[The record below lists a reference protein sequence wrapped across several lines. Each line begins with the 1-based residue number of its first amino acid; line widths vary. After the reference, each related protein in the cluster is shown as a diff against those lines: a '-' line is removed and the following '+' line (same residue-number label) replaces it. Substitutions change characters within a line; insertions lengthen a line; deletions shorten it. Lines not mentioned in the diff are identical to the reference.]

1 MRTAVRNTRR
11 DIDSTMSITPQEN
24 YAIEFVLENARHA
37 LNEKGDP
44 RSGTWGP
51 NSCDT
56 TRGVSTRNTGWNQEN
71 VILMSV
77 VVNLTSKDKKV
88 ESQSIGTEKKDP
100 STKDITRSDNNVAR
114 KPNIKSAK

>member
-1 MRTAVRNTRR
+1 M
-11 DIDSTMSITPQEN
+11 
-24 YAIEFVLENARHA
+24 EFVPEDARPA

-71 VILMSV
+71 MILMSA
-77 VVNLTSKDKKV
+77 VVNLTRKDKRE
-88 ESQSIGTEKKDP
+88 ESQSIGKEKKDP
-100 STKDITRSDNNVAR
+100 NPIDITRGHNNVG
-114 KPNIKSAK
+114 P

>member
-24 YAIEFVLENARHA
+24 CATEFVPENARHA
-37 LNEKGDP
+37 LNKKGDP

-56 TRGVSTRNTGWNQEN
+56 ARGVSTRNHRVESRERDPN
-71 VILMSV
+71 VSG
-77 VVNLTSKDKKV
+77 VNLTSKDKKV
-88 ESQSIGTEKKDP
+88 ESQSIGKEQKGP
-100 STKDITRSDNNVAR
+100 NTKDITRSDNNVG
-114 KPNIKSAK
+114 P

>member
-1 MRTAVRNTRR
+1 
-11 DIDSTMSITPQEN
+11 MSITPQEN
-24 YAIEFVLENARHA
+24 CATEFVPENARHA

-44 RSGTWGP
+44 RSRTWGP

-56 TRGVSTRNTGWNQEN
+56 TTGVSTRNTGWNQEN

-88 ESQSIGTEKKDP
+88 ESQSIGKEQKG
-100 STKDITRSDNNVAR
+100 S
-114 KPNIKSAK
+114 